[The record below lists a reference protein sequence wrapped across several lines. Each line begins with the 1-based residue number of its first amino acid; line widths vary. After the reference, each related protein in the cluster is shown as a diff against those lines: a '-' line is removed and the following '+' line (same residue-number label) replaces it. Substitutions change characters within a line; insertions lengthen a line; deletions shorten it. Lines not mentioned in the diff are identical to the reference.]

1 MGLKLNDDFLWGGAI
16 AAHQAEG
23 AWNVGGKGVL
33 IADILTA
40 GAHEKPR
47 EITDGVI
54 EGLNY
59 PNHHGIYF
67 YDTYKAD
74 LALMAEMG
82 FKAFRTSIAWTR
94 IFPNGDDATPN
105 EEGLQFYDDMFDEM
119 NRLGIEPV
127 ITLNHFEMPYHLV
140 TEYGGWSDRRLIDFF
155 VKYAETVFTRYKDKV
170 KYWMTHNEISNQAN
184 LTDETMGEFMIW
196 TNSGLKFPEGTPAEE
211 KLAAMVQAGHYE
223 LVASAKAV
231 QIGHAINPD
240 FVIGGMLNVAPLYPA
255 SSKPADMLAVQK
267 ARQARDWFSD
277 IHVRGEYPAEFEA
290 FAKRTGM
297 RPDITE
303 EDREALRAGT
313 VDYLAI
319 SYYNSFVIKATSDDD
334 AEFDNLHGYEIVP
347 NPEVQVSDW
356 VWAID
361 PQGLRYTLNE
371 LNDLYPGLPIMIV
384 ENGFGAYDEVVDGKV
399 HDQYRIDYLKAHVA
413 EVEKAVVMDGIPVIG
428 YLSWGPIDIVSAG
441 TGEMSKRYGYIYV
454 DLDDMGEGSGERL
467 RKDSFDWYKQVIAS
481 HGVDL

>member
-1 MGLKLNDDFLWGGAI
+1 MGLKLADNFLWGGAI

-23 AWNVGGKGVL
+23 AWNKDGKGVS

-40 GAHEKPR
+40 GANNKPR

-54 EGLNY
+54 AGNNY

-67 YDTYKAD
+67 YDTYKED

-94 IFPNGDDATPN
+94 IFPNGDDAEPN
-105 EEGLQFYDDMFDEM
+105 EAGLKFYDDMFDEM

-140 TEYGGWSDRRLIDFF
+140 KEYGGWSNRKVIDFF
-155 VKYAETVFTRYKDKV
+155 VKYATTVFTRYNGKV

-184 LTDETMGEFMIW
+184 LDDDMMSEFMIW
-196 TNSGLKFPEGTPAEE
+196 TNSGLQFKKDATATE
-211 KLAAMVQAGHYE
+211 KLAGMVQAAHYE

-231 QIGHAINPD
+231 QIGHAINPE

-255 SSKPADMLAVQK
+255 SPKPADMLATQK
-267 ARQARDWFSD
+267 ACQLHDWFSD
-277 IHVRGEYPAEFEA
+277 VHIRGAYPAEFEA
-290 FAKRTGM
+290 FAARTGY
-297 RPDITE
+297 RSDITQA
-303 EDREALRAGT
+303 DREVLKAGK

-319 SYYNSFVIKATSDDD
+319 SYYNSTVIKAKSNADTDFEDVQ
-334 AEFDNLHGYEIVP
+334 GYEVVQ
-347 NPEVQVSDW
+347 NPEVPVSDW
-356 VWAID
+356 GWAID

-371 LNDLYPGLPIMIV
+371 LNDQYPGLPIMIV
-384 ENGFGAYDEVVDGKV
+384 ENGFGAYDDVIDGKV
-399 HDQYRIDYLKAHVA
+399 HDQYRIDYLKAHIA
-413 EVEKAVVMDGIPVIG
+413 EVEKAVVKDGIPVIG

-454 DLDDMGEGSGERL
+454 DLDDMGEGSGKRL

-481 HGVDL
+481 HGTDL